1 MFLRFAKLSFVVV
14 LSALGGSVAWQ
25 GVSFLLRSAV
35 PSSVA
40 ARSSDLDGKALVVAG
55 PGQVFLAEVLLNG
68 VVTKAVVDTGA
79 SVTVLKHADAVR
91 AGIRPAEADYNVT
104 VMGLKG
110 EAKVAEARLDTVV
123 LGGIVERD
131 LRVYVLPP
139 SVQLPYN
146 LLGQNFLSRTRVL
159 IHTDRMELSQVSAR

>member
-25 GVSFLLRSAV
+25 AVAFLMRSAAP
-35 PSSVA
+35 PSIASRTSEA
-40 ARSSDLDGKALVVAG
+40 DGKALVVAG
-55 PGQVFLAEVLLNG
+55 PGQVFLTEVLLNG

-79 SVTVLKHADAVR
+79 SVTVLQHADAVR
-91 AGIRPAEADYNVT
+91 AGIRPSESDYKITVT
-104 VMGLKG
+104 GLKG
-110 EAKVAEARLDTVV
+110 DTKVAEARLDTLV

-139 SVQLPYN
+139 TVKLPYN

-159 IHTDRMELSQVSAR
+159 IHADRMELSQALAR